1 MKKLLA
7 IGLATCLPT
16 GLAAEDPGQS
26 DPQFLGTVSV
36 VVLDDSMPLAKDLPC
51 ASEAIA
57 RAGRPE
63 CMAVHR
69 AVLNGRIQKTSALRE
84 RGRWL

>member
-7 IGLATCLPT
+7 IGLATCLPA
-16 GLAAEDPGQS
+16 GIAAEYPVQA
-26 DPQFLGTVSV
+26 DPQLPGTVNV

-51 ASEAIA
+51 ATEAIA
-57 RAGRPE
+57 KAGRPE

-69 AVLNGRIQKTSALRE
+69 AVLSGRIQKTSALRE